1 VIRGVSVEILTSR
14 IGCNSL
20 GHILGIP
27 LSRQEAKMIR
37 WLNKWIV
44 PLLVAVV
51 MLVALAIAALV
62 SFGVHLLH

>member
-1 VIRGVSVEILTSR
+1 MQLSGAHFGV
-14 IGCNSL
+14 
-20 GHILGIP
+20 P

-62 SFGVHLLH
+62 SFAVHLLH